1 MTGAR
6 NRTGHPTRPPH
17 PDRPDS
23 FSFPP
28 GILGDPPGR
37 LSRSRETVS
46 DRAPNRGSAN
56 PLRTPP
62 RVVQRHRPRLATIGA
77 VTGAAADTKP
87 DDERLL
93 GFGEG
98 TLAKHQ
104 QEWARRAENGRR
116 KVP

>member
-1 MTGAR
+1 
-6 NRTGHPTRPPH
+6 
-17 PDRPDS
+17 
-23 FSFPP
+23 
-28 GILGDPPGR
+28 
-37 LSRSRETVS
+37 
-46 DRAPNRGSAN
+46 
-56 PLRTPP
+56 
-62 RVVQRHRPRLATIGA
+62 